1 MSMIIISTLMIF
13 SSSPI
18 RGSVTGM
25 ENQNACHSMRQAST
39 TGSVPPEAD
48 LVSESGLS

>member
-1 MSMIIISTLMIF
+1 MSMIIITTLF
-13 SSSPI
+13 FFSSPI

-48 LVSESGLS
+48 LVSEFGLS